1 MKLLKY
7 IFSAAV
13 VLLAAC
19 NHDPDEIVV
28 PDTDFAIAS
37 HGDVTVSEATAGEQ
51 FTLVWSAARFGAAME
66 VNYTVSA
73 EARRGGEVEL
83 ASTGERSCSW
93 TVAELLRA
101 LDYDR
106 NGDFRIAF
114 KVTATAADGRTKEAT
129 TEVGVSY
136 SKVSYLWMPGSYAAQ
151 GAAPSR
157 LLQFPDQPGKD
168 EFHSYN
174 GAYKGFIQAVHD
186 SDTFT
191 LATAA
196 PGTEGA
202 TVYGAGAEAG
212 TLAENGAAI
221 ELEKG
226 LYFVEADLDA
236 LTLLLVP
243 IHTVSLVGDAFEIGW
258 SDTATG
264 TEMTYNGQTG
274 CYEVTLA
281 NVAVEK
287 SYAVMFNHQWQVDV
301 PGTDQ
306 KRNIQMCGDKNAL
319 QLGNFNPN
327 LTTGRG
333 GEVKFSLDLYDWNYS
348 IVESDPS
355 VKEVHVTGDFGDV
368 AWTHALAPVLEGNP
382 DNDTHWGYVSMF
394 GLTNGFKF
402 TYETPEGVKW
412 VGGTVAEEEGLYT
425 AALDGGDN
433 LVLPEGLYRV
443 DVNMADRT
451 ASFLPL
457 ASVGLVG
464 AFNGW
469 DVKACAPLERTAE
482 GTYEADLALDG
493 EFKVIFDGA
502 ETEWKYNLGGDAAR
516 LVHDGGNLKAEAGE
530 YHVVLDLTHTP
541 SLTLTRK

>member
-7 IFSAAV
+7 ILPAAV

-19 NHDPDEIVV
+19 NHDPDEIVI
-28 PDTDFAIAS
+28 PDSDFAIAR
-37 HGDVTVSEATAGEQ
+37 HGDVVAGEATADEH
-51 FTLVWSAARFGAAME
+51 FTLVWSAARFGVATE
-66 VNYTVSA
+66 VTYTVTA
-73 EARRGGEVEL
+73 PARRGGEVEL
-83 ASTGERSCSW
+83 ASTAELSHSW
-93 TVAELLRA
+93 TVADLLRA

-106 NGDFRIAF
+106 NGNFRIPF
-114 KVTATAADGRTKEAT
+114 KVVATAADGRTKEAA
-129 TEVGVSY
+129 TEIGFSY
-136 SKVSYLWMPGSYAAQ
+136 SKTSYAWMPGSYAAE

-186 SDTFT
+186 TDTFT
-191 LATAA
+191 ITTAA
-196 PGTEGA
+196 EGG
-202 TVYGAGAEAG
+202 TVYGAGATAG

-243 IHTVSLVGDAFEIGW
+243 IHTVSLVGEAFEIGW

-264 TEMTYNGQTG
+264 TEMTYNERSGR
-274 CYEVTLA
+274 YEATLA
-281 NVAVEK
+281 NVATEK
-287 SYAVMFNHQWQVDV
+287 SYAVMFNHQWQIDV

-327 LTTGRG
+327 LTTERG
-333 GEVKFSLDLYDWNYS
+333 GEVKFTLDLYDWNYT
-348 IVESDPS
+348 IAESDPS
-355 VKEVHVTGDFGDV
+355 VKQVRVTGDFGDV
-368 AWTHALAPVLEGNP
+368 AWTHDKAPVLEGNP
-382 DNDTHWGYVSMF
+382 DNDTHWGYVSMY
-394 GLTNGFKF
+394 GLTHGFKF
-402 TYETPEGVKW
+402 TYEAPDGSVQW
-412 VGGTVAEEEGLYT
+412 VGGTVTKDEGLYT
-425 AALDGGDN
+425 AALNGDDN
-433 LVLPEGLYRV
+433 LVLPEGIYRV
-443 DVNMADRT
+443 DANMADRT
-451 ASFLPL
+451 ASFRPL

-469 DVKACAPLERTAE
+469 NVAECAPLERTEE
-482 GTYEADLALDG
+482 GTYAADVELDG

-502 ETEWKYNLGGDAAR
+502 VTEWKYNLGGDAAH
-516 LVHDGGNLKAEAGE
+516 LVHDGGNLKAEAGT